1 METFIMIFAFVTL
14 GFIYLIFFLSI
25 FWLYKLGR
33 KLGAKIRSI
42 LDSRFDNVDP
52 DEISDGDQIS

>member
-14 GFIYLIFFLSI
+14 GFIYLLFFLTI
-25 FWLYKLGR
+25 YWLYKLGR
-33 KLGAKIRSI
+33 KLGVKIRSI

-52 DEISDGDQIS
+52 DQISDGDQIS